1 MHVGTEVFDVA
12 FALSLKQEIKKVKI
26 KLNKLWCYKIYLNG
40 CYCQRYNKKHE
51 IGKTSTSIVM

>member
-26 KLNKLWCYKIYLNG
+26 KLNKL
-40 CYCQRYNKKHE
+40 
-51 IGKTSTSIVM
+51 